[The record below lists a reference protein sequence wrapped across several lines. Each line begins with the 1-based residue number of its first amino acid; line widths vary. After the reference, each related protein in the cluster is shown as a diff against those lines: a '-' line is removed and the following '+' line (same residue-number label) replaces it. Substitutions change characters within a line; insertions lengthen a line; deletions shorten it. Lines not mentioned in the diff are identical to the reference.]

1 MIKILTK
8 NGVENTNIDGAR
20 ANYISTGRQ
29 IGVLKDVL
37 NETNLFTL
45 TDSYIVLNPCELVVL
60 GHRVVITEPEYLTT
74 ADTVSFKTP
83 YFLIADLSVTE
94 ESVDFRLYLQ
104 NSTSGVGT
112 PKWFNTV
119 SGEGRCIFILCR
131 FYRTGAYNHDL
142 TRYVEPILGSVKIA
156 QTTGDSEDAVMSQK
170 ATADAI
176 DKGLPEKVRESN
188 IFQATLSIH
197 TWVYS
202 AGEGGAV
209 KLLNQKISTDSPL
222 PQTLEFS
229 GSAYG
234 DYSGIATCRLYVSP
248 SDLVKG
254 GLIKCKVETIFE
266 DSSLGT
272 ESSEVWLTPAT
283 KEEVETY
290 EYSFGNSKYL
300 YHIEIEKNSAYY
312 NALNLLASKDYY
324 GNTIFSNSVIANP
337 SGVAVAIKD
346 PNPLNPRVAIKM
358 QDSAEANVSLYGNN
372 LVNINAVSTKYG
384 SVNFTEQGELIW
396 VSGSKYYLE
405 FPISLPAGVRIS
417 MRMTAVSGDP
427 RDQIGNIRFIRT
439 DDTEISYS
447 ATVTDDVNL
456 QLTKTLPA
464 GLPINRVRIYKSQAT
479 TGLYADMY
487 ISNLQI
493 ELGDITDYTPY
504 RIPTGTTIPAEG
516 LDLTVPE
523 GGITVM
529 PQDASSE
536 RVIVATYPQ
545 DINSTVTNLLQRISA
560 LESAVIGGSI

>member
-29 IGVLKDVL
+29 IGVLKGIL
-37 NETNLFTL
+37 NEANLFTL
-45 TDSYIVLNPCELVVL
+45 TDSYVVLNPCELAIL
-60 GHRVVITEPEYLTT
+60 GHRVVVTEPEYITT
-74 ADTVSFKTP
+74 ADTASSMTP
-83 YFLIADLSVTE
+83 YFLIAELKVTE
-94 ESVDFRLYLQ
+94 KSVDFLLYLQ
-104 NSTSGVGT
+104 NSASGVTT
-112 PKWFNTV
+112 PNWFRTV
-119 SGEGRCIFILCR
+119 SGEGDCKFVLCR
-131 FYRTGAYNHDL
+131 FYRTGAKNHDL
-142 TRYVEPILGSVKIA
+142 TRYVESILGSVKIA

-170 ATADAI
+170 ATTDAI
-176 DKGLPEKVRESN
+176 NEGLPEKVRESN
-188 IFQATLSIH
+188 IFRATLSIH
-197 TWVYS
+197 THAYQS
-202 AGEGGAV
+202 GEGGAV
-209 KLLNQKISTDSPL
+209 KILNQKISTDSPL

-229 GSAYG
+229 GSPYG
-234 DYSGIATCRLYVSP
+234 DYAGTTTCRLYVSP

-254 GLIKCKVETIFE
+254 GLLRCEVETVFDHMDLE
-266 DSSLGT
+266 P
-272 ESSEVWLTPAT
+272 EHSEVWLTPAT
-283 KEEVETY
+283 KEEVENY
-290 EYSFGNSKYL
+290 EYTLGDSRSL
-300 YHIEIEKNSAYY
+300 YYIDIEKNSAYY

-384 SVNFTEQGELIW
+384 SVSFTEQGELIW
-396 VSGSKYYLE
+396 ASGSRYYLE

-417 MRMTAVSGDP
+417 MCMTAVSGDP

-439 DDTEISYS
+439 DDTEISYN

-479 TGLYADMY
+479 TGLYVDMH

-504 RIPTGTTIPAEG
+504 RIPTRTTIPAEG

-529 PQDASSE
+529 SQDASSK
-536 RVIVATYPQ
+536 RVMVATYPQ
-545 DINSTVTNLLQRISA
+545 DINSTVINLLQRISA